1 VREETRKKVLQ
12 AVEELNYQPSA
23 IARGLATNATQTIGL
38 IVADI
43 TNPFFTAVARGVEAE
58 IKQHGYHAIFCNT
71 DEDPA
76 DEDEYLR
83 LLFARHIDGLI
94 IAPTG
99 VRSRSLLRIA
109 EANIPIILID
119 RTTPNFDAP
128 LVSVDNRG
136 GGYQATRYLIELGH
150 RRIAVLTGL
159 DIISTQR
166 LRLQGYKDALAEA
179 NLPFDDYLVIR
190 ADPRVYHNPP
200 HSSNSVV
207 KPASDQK
214 SMSNAYQTLQKLFE
228 LSNPPTAVFVT
239 NNQMTLGT
247 LQALREKNLVC
258 PKDVSL
264 VSFDDHD
271 WAPLFSPP
279 LTVVR
284 QPIYQLG
291 RTAAELLMKLITHQ
305 EVEFPPPLPVE
316 LIIRESSRS
325 LKPEEVIAA

>member
-1 VREETRKKVLQ
+1 
-12 AVEELNYQPSA
+12 
-23 IARGLATNATQTIGL
+23 
-38 IVADI
+38 
-43 TNPFFTAVARGVEAE
+43 
-58 IKQHGYHAIFCNT
+58 
-71 DEDPA
+71 
-76 DEDEYLR
+76 
-83 LLFARHIDGLI
+83 
-94 IAPTG
+94 
-99 VRSRSLLRIA
+99 LRIA

-119 RTTPNFDAP
+119 RTAPNINAP

-159 DIISTQR
+159 DIISTQH

-179 NLPFDDYLVIR
+179 NIPVDEHLVIR

-200 HSSNSVV
+200 HLSNSAV
-207 KPASDQK
+207 KPASNQK
-214 SMSNAYQTLQKLFE
+214 VTSNAYQTLQKLFE
-228 LSNPPTAVFVT
+228 LPNPPTAVFVT
-239 NNQMTLGT
+239 NNQVTLGT
-247 LQALREKNLVC
+247 LQALREKNLAC

-271 WAPLFSPP
+271 WASLFSPP

-305 EVEFPPPLPVE
+305 EVELPSLLPVE
-316 LIIRESSRS
+316 LIIRDSCRS
-325 LKPEEVIAA
+325 LKSEEVMTA